1 MKSPLRHP
9 LTALLLLALVAAILL
24 PFWQREQGA
33 PRRALDMELPPL
45 PELPEKDASAPV
57 SADELRQAEADIHA
71 AREQAGQAGSTA
83 LTADADAEALPVP
96 AAWAVEVAILESEQ
110 QARSELQAL
119 LDAGYRAFLRPLAED
134 NRWQLF
140 AGPELERERAE
151 QTRAQLRYDQ
161 RIGEQQQVVP
171 FRP

>member
-9 LTALLLLALVAAILL
+9 FTALLLLALVAAILL
-24 PFWQREQGA
+24 PFWQREQGT
-33 PRRALDMELPPL
+33 PMRALDMELPPV
-45 PELPEKDASAPV
+45 PELPATDTSAPV
-57 SADELRQAEADIHA
+57 SADELRQAEADIQA
-71 AREQAGQAGSTA
+71 AREQAGQGGSTA
-83 LTADADAEALPVP
+83 RTADADVDALPVP

-119 LDAGYRAFLRPLAED
+119 LDAGYRAFLRPLAD
-134 NRWQLF
+134 DSRWQLF

-151 QTRAQLRYDQ
+151 QTRSRLRHEQ